1 MLKMLRGLLTLA
13 PLTLLTIC
21 TALIQA
27 KILAVLL
34 GPKGLGFFFLA
45 ISFLN
50 LMTTIAALGTTSSV
64 TKLVAEYGGKDEE
77 RAIVPSIALAL
88 AIVTT
93 VSAALMVLLLIDQ
106 ELFRRLMLGGSTV
119 DSNDRRFILVLTLL
133 ALFPTAWNVVAQ
145 ASLRGL
151 QSIRHYALAGS
162 LGIVLLLL
170 CVTIPAWLWGVRGA
184 LMGSVVGQFLSF
196 GTFAFFS
203 LHVLRTRG
211 SLSPGPRPSSKPSH
225 LVGRLL
231 QLGVLALIA
240 GLAAAVGQNAVRS
253 YLAAHLSLSAVAFFG
268 AAWSLSNKLPLLIYQ
283 TFSAYTIPR
292 ISSFGQDWEKIRTEQ
307 NHALRLA
314 FLAAA
319 PTIALVISG
328 QNVVIRLLF
337 SSKFLPMGDLM
348 RTMLVGELV
357 SILFWVMSLALYP
370 TGRAGLNVIA
380 EWTWWTLFLGGVVLL
395 TARWGLESIGWAYL
409 GAYTIMASLLYAWQR
424 SRHDFHLTPENLRL
438 LFLSI
443 ALVGTVAAAGG
454 IGQASGWTRAAVT
467 VLGLCLWSVFAPSAR
482 ERTAARR
489 LISRG
494 FALTSKGA

>member
-13 PLTLLTIC
+13 PMTFLTIF

-34 GPKGLGFFFLA
+34 GPKGMGFFFLA

-50 LMTTIAALGTTSSV
+50 LMTTIAAVGATSSV
-64 TKLVAEYGGKDEE
+64 TKLVAEFGGSGEE
-77 RAIVPSIALAL
+77 NAIVPSIVLAL
-88 AIVTT
+88 VVVTT
-93 VSAALMVLLLIDQ
+93 VSAGLMLLLLIDQ
-106 ELFRRLMLGGSTV
+106 ELFRRLMLGGSKL
-119 DSNDRRFILVLTLL
+119 DAGDRRFVLVLTLL

-151 QSIRHYALAGS
+151 RSIHHYARAGS
-162 LGIVLLLL
+162 LAIVLLLL

-184 LMGSVVGQFLSF
+184 LVGSVVGQFLSL
-196 GTFAFFS
+196 GTFGFFS
-203 LHVLRTRG
+203 LRVLRSRR
-211 SLSPGPRPSSKPSH
+211 SSSEAPGPHSKPSNIAR
-225 LVGRLL
+225 RLL
-231 QLGVLALIA
+231 QLGALALIA

-253 YLAAHLSLSAVAFFG
+253 YLAAHLSLTAVAFFG

-307 NHALRLA
+307 NHAMRLA

-319 PTIALVISG
+319 PAIAVVISA
-328 QNVVIRLLF
+328 QNIVIPLLF

-348 RTMLVGELV
+348 RTMLVGELL

-380 EWTWWTLFLGGVVLL
+380 EWAWWALFLAGVVLL

-409 GAYTIMASLLYAWQR
+409 GAYAIMASVLYAWQR
-424 SRHDFHLTPENLRL
+424 SRHDFHLTSDNSRL
-438 LFLSI
+438 LLLSI
-443 ALVGTVAAAGG
+443 LLVSTVAIAGG

-467 VLGLCLWSVFAPSAR
+467 ALGLCLWSIFAPSAR
-482 ERTAARR
+482 ERAAARR
-489 LISRG
+489 IISRG